1 MPVNHYQQLT
11 RHMLNVWGTRTP
23 NDLLANS
30 YLEHD
35 GHRYWWIY
43 DANGNEITK
52 WECRPFPG
60 CATLVV
66 TTHIELRED
75 MRGRGLGKY
84 FHKIRQ
90 DAYRMAGF
98 QGEVCTV
105 RSDSD
110 AQTAIVAGSGTCMGT
125 YPSDF
130 GGTFNVWL
138 LPLNTVPQSRTHDE
152 DLTSYIMSRP
162 VPVQVDTCGA
172 QEWNGTRLC
181 NRPPGH
187 YMDHQ
192 SGGATWPN
200 MQDPPPAPQEFH
212 NILPPRRKPKT
223 FSHRKG
229 ISP

>member
-35 GHRYWWIY
+35 NNRYWWVY
-43 DANGNEITK
+43 DGQGREITK

-75 MRGRGLGKY
+75 LRGRGLGKY
-84 FHKIRQ
+84 FHELRRK
-90 DAYRMAGF
+90 AYKAAGF

-105 RSDSD
+105 RSDSE
-110 AQTAIVAGSGTCMGT
+110 AQVAIVSHEGKSMGT

-138 LPLNTVPQSRTHDE
+138 LPLNNTQVIQSRAHAN
-152 DLTSYIMSRP
+152 DLTSYIISRP
-162 VPVQVDTCGA
+162 VPVQIDTCG
-172 QEWNGTRLC
+172 QEVRYPGGLVSCT
-181 NRPPGH
+181 RPPGH
-187 YMDHQ
+187 L
-192 SGGATWPN
+192 GAHGPN
-200 MQDPPPAPQEFH
+200 PYVAPPTPVTQPAVST
-212 NILPPRRKPKT
+212 RKPKT
-223 FSHRKG
+223 FSHRT
-229 ISP
+229 PRT